1 MTNQIE
7 RWMTPWT
14 ENVIVRAEIALK
26 SDTRPSNKNE
36 LVVNISTH
44 TIGKVKSLKKNI
56 LWVFIRMQ
64 VGDRYIWHP
73 KLWNIRNVRGIEPS

>member
-14 ENVIVRAEIALK
+14 ENVIVRAERALK

-36 LVVNISTH
+36 LVVNISKK

-73 KLWNIRNVRGIEPS
+73 QLWNIQNVRGIEPS